1 MPIFGTVVVD
11 GEDFGHDD
19 LRLPVFAPREAP
31 RAITLQA
38 PHGSAKVMLF
48 SGAPLHSGTT

>member
-11 GEDFGHDD
+11 GEGFGHDD